1 MLNATFE
8 IQLTNEAGTHYD
20 RLDDKMKRRVNEAF
34 DTLMEDPFFGPNITK
49 LQGRYAGQYRY
60 RVGRYRVIYTIDT
73 ERCQCIVNGIR
84 PRGKAYR

>member
-8 IQLTNEAGTHYD
+8 IQFTSEAGTHYD
-20 RLDDKMKRRVNEAF
+20 RLDDKMKRRVDKAF
-34 DTLMEDPFFGPNITK
+34 DTLMENPFFGNNITK

-60 RVGRYRVIYTIDT
+60 RVGSYRIIYSIDT
-73 ERCQCIVNGIR
+73 ERCQCIVRRIH